1 MKVTAIEIFRAAVTL
16 MSGRSLDYLEDV
28 NDKPKDCII
37 QSYINIAKR
46 TAELIDDGQTETH
59 FDLVSIFKDFKWD
72 QEGAKRTEIE
82 SYLKEKTG
90 YTSNR
95 VMQRLIDLALEN
107 GIIKKNLT
115 TRKYHPGKKCPT
127 A

>member
-1 MKVTAIEIFRAAVTL
+1 MKLTSKEIFNAAITL
-16 MSGRSLDYLEDV
+16 MSSERIYKFTDSNLNPDDMV
-28 NDKPKDCII
+28 IKRVISI
-37 QSYINIAKR
+37 VKR
-46 TAELIDDGQTETH
+46 TAELIEDDDEEKRY
-59 FDLVSIFKDFKWD
+59 DLNLIFKDFKCD

-95 VMQRLIDLALEN
+95 VMQKLIDLALEN